1 SVKKLQKSLNCLMV
15 SNSTCDKS
23 SHDNLNVIKESEG
36 ITKQI
41 NSLELSNENDS
52 QIQCSNNSIM
62 VNGNGYSTPVDDTS
76 LQLRD
81 SMGISVI
88 EDQLSAKSSPAPSG
102 FTEMDVFMGN
112 SWLNSD
118 SSKNHMSKENLSE
131 MTDEKA
137 TSDRIFEHNNMV
149 PELNDKNWTDDIVE
163 PGECVAGYESRILGD
178 EISTV
183 GCESSSIE
191 KTNRE
196 DADLK
201 ISECNVINNDQ
212 QNLVCVDPE
221 KNQDES
227 SRANFTGTNSTNN
240 RDSDYVPSR
249 EITLN
254 NSHLSSDD
262 SLVKLNKKAFI
273 DSHLSKGPPMDG
285 RNLHISPSKTNG
297 VITTKKHFCQF
308 CETMQT
314 KYARHILKAHS
325 DNVEVQKC
333 LSFPVLSNERKREIA
348 KLRKRGDFIHNT
360 HANLNTGVLIT
371 CRRPRN
377 DSKKN
382 ADEYVTCSNCLGSYS
397 KSTLRIHFAKCDS
410 AHKKGQRGQLMEGKG
425 LSGYIHHRANAVMQ
439 RLIFPAFQDDAIS
452 STIRYDELLILYG
465 NKLCDKYTLEH
476 QSAMIRSH
484 LRLLARFKIEI
495 KKINKKVTD
504 LASVFRAKRFESLVQ
519 AVKVCANYDE
529 TKKIY
534 KTPANATT
542 LGIQLK
548 KCCGILKSDY
558 AKKEYVEGLN
568 RVEGFLNVFNDEFNV
583 AVTRKALEDQTT
595 IRRNKKIVLPSQ
607 EDISKLYTYLKERC
621 ENAMV
626 VLNEKFDVSAWTQL
640 SESVLILLIMFNR
653 RRPGESERFLL
664 ENYRNQEKI
673 DDALN
678 LDMYSKVSKE
688 SQKQANQFVRIVC
701 RGKLGRTVAVLMHK
715 FLLTYIDKILEYR
728 KEARVSSSNPYL
740 FAVPGDKYLKRRYF
754 RACVLLNRFA
764 KESGAKVPQSLRCTM
779 LRKHI
784 ATYTAMLGLQDNKV
798 KDLANFMGHHENIHK
813 DVYVIPN
820 CVKDMVEV
828 SRLLQAAVGGADQES
843 VEDYDSN
850 NASDSNDDND
860 DDNENNGDSA
870 SEKNDKQNRK
880 RKHSQERQTYK
891 KSKHE
896 VPQLC
901 SQESREAQLVT
912 SDDNDD
918 LVSNTFT
925 SKRRT
930 PVIAER
936 ERANNEKDDY
946 ERSQI
951 EISQNDSFIRRT
963 RWSIVEKS
971 IIQKEF
977 GDLEKMGKLPSIARC
992 QRVIDKNPVLKNRTA
1007 AQMKTFIDN
1016 QRRAQSRKQSRL
1028 REKNINDY

>member
-1 SVKKLQKSLNCLMV
+1 MV

-382 ADEYVTCSNCLGSYS
+382 ADEYVTCSNYLGSYS
-397 KSTLRIHFAKCDS
+397 KNTLRIHFAKCDS
-410 AHKKGQRGQLMEGKG
+410 AHKK
-425 LSGYIHHRANAVMQ
+425 
-439 RLIFPAFQDDAIS
+439 AFQDDAIS

-529 TKKIY
+529 TNKIY

-607 EDISKLYTYLKERC
+607 EDISKLYMYLKERC

-626 VLNEKFDVSAWTQL
+626 VLKEKFDVSAGTQL
-640 SESVLILLIMFNR
+640 SESVVILLIMFNR
-653 RRPGESERFLL
+653 RRPGESERFLS

-728 KEARVSSSNPYL
+728 KEARSL
-740 FAVPGDKYLKRRYF
+740 AQKYHKV
-754 RACVLLNRFA
+754 CVA
-764 KESGAKVPQSLRCTM
+764 RCFVNIS
-779 LRKHI
+779 H
-784 ATYTAMLGLQDNKV
+784 TYTAMLGLQDNKI

-820 CVKDMVEV
+820 CVKDMVE
-828 SRLLQAAVGGADQES
+828 
-843 VEDYDSN
+843 
-850 NASDSNDDND
+850 
-860 DDNENNGDSA
+860 
-870 SEKNDKQNRK
+870 
-880 RKHSQERQTYK
+880 
-891 KSKHE
+891 
-896 VPQLC
+896 
-901 SQESREAQLVT
+901 
-912 SDDNDD
+912 
-918 LVSNTFT
+918 
-925 SKRRT
+925 
-930 PVIAER
+930 
-936 ERANNEKDDY
+936 
-946 ERSQI
+946 
-951 EISQNDSFIRRT
+951 
-963 RWSIVEKS
+963 
-971 IIQKEF
+971 
-977 GDLEKMGKLPSIARC
+977 
-992 QRVIDKNPVLKNRTA
+992 
-1007 AQMKTFIDN
+1007 
-1016 QRRAQSRKQSRL
+1016 
-1028 REKNINDY
+1028 